1 MPTKGANP
9 PILQEA
15 GHECDVSNPGQ
26 DLSTS
31 TSGNSNEVSKKL
43 LCPVCQKAFGR
54 KYHLVR
60 HLRNT
65 ACSGEQSFSLPC
77 PSCGKL
83 FSSKAKLDLHTRTH
97 SATSDTDQKTSP
109 PKRFEC
115 TQCQRL
121 FWSRS
126 QLEIHKR
133 THSGERPF
141 TCCECSRGFV
151 SLGALNKHKLSHQE
165 EKPFG
170 CPYCPAKFSLKGTLN
185 RHIPTHT
192 GIRAHKCP
200 HCPKDFIQAVAL
212 RAHLFSHTGLNGFP
226 CHICGHVFSRKSR
239 LKEHVLSVHE
249 GRRQFEC
256 DTCGKKFSRK
266 DDLLTHRDHAH
277 GLARK
282 PLGGLNA
289 SKGGFTLLKV
299 GSGSLPPPRAFAQDI
314 RLEDAVITHQT
325 APVMLQDPAGVSV
338 TVNVKSELSQV
349 SNGTHPSLS
358 TFQHTQKCEDLSN
371 VQKSCTVQS
380 STMSNCDYAPSAA
393 LSGRTRFQVAQKLCT
408 NNSNTNFCTVENNSH
423 IPKQTTA
430 SVSLCSLY
438 GTGIFCKANES
449 SDKLGTRCAS
459 SKALVGQENSS
470 DLRHRIEEFL
480 CVLIEKPVLEKL
492 GWPNSAL
499 GDLLE
504 AVIRHCGC
512 SPSQFHYDS
521 PEDKLREN
529 CKVLFTKVL
538 EDDVAV
544 KLLDNEETVDA
555 VLDKVLQLARLET
568 S

>member
-1 MPTKGANP
+1 M
-9 PILQEA
+9 
-15 GHECDVSNPGQ
+15 
-26 DLSTS
+26 
-31 TSGNSNEVSKKL
+31 
-43 LCPVCQKAFGR
+43 
-54 KYHLVR
+54 
-60 HLRNT
+60 
-65 ACSGEQSFSLPC
+65 
-77 PSCGKL
+77 
-83 FSSKAKLDLHTRTH
+83 
-97 SATSDTDQKTSP
+97 
-109 PKRFEC
+109 
-115 TQCQRL
+115 
-121 FWSRS
+121 
-126 QLEIHKR
+126 
-133 THSGERPF
+133 
-141 TCCECSRGFV
+141 
-151 SLGALNKHKLSHQE
+151 
-165 EKPFG
+165 
-170 CPYCPAKFSLKGTLN
+170 
-185 RHIPTHT
+185 
-192 GIRAHKCP
+192 
-200 HCPKDFIQAVAL
+200 
-212 RAHLFSHTGLNGFP
+212 
-226 CHICGHVFSRKSR
+226 
-239 LKEHVLSVHE
+239 
-249 GRRQFEC
+249 
-256 DTCGKKFSRK
+256 
-266 DDLLTHRDHAH
+266 
-277 GLARK
+277 
-282 PLGGLNA
+282 
-289 SKGGFTLLKV
+289 KV

-499 GDLLE
+499 SDLLE